1 MSRARYSL
9 GAVGLAVAVGIGVST
24 LGACGDDRG
33 GFREEPKGGF
43 DVVSDAGA
51 DAEVCL
57 SQCSLDGRAVVNSCT
72 GEVYEACA
80 DDKACGGAK
89 CLEPC
94 EAAGADRSSDGC
106 EFYFAAPRFEGWPLQ
121 SCHAVFV
128 TNSSNQPA
136 TLSLEFR
143 GRTLDLSRAAYRAVP
158 NSTDL
163 ELLQGPI
170 AAGESAIVFV
180 SDRDQTKSRTIQE
193 KVDYI
198 SCPKPVT
205 PAIEEDFQTFGSNI
219 GPAFHLTSNVPVGL
233 TSVFPYGGAASY
245 TPSATLVFPVSAWA
259 KEHVLVSGWDKGSG
273 KPTNQIYA
281 SEDDTEVTILGK
293 VAIVNGNGFQ
303 GAAAGMPTTIKLAKG
318 EFAQIMQ
325 SQELTGSFVSSN
337 KPTITL
343 GGNSCAVIPDRNTG
357 ACDTLAQQIPPYE
370 QWGSEYVGVAYR
382 PRLASGDEPVWYRMV
397 GGRDGTTLDYD
408 PVKPAG
414 APLTLAAGELVL
426 FRARAS
432 EPFVVRSI
440 SADHPF
446 YLGMHMTGGSG
457 GPEDP
462 DFGGMGDPDFVN
474 IVPAGQYMSSYSF
487 YADTSYA
494 ENSLVIVRKR
504 THGEF
509 KDVWLECAGDLPD
522 FIPIGTRGEYEY
534 RRVDLSRSFKPG
546 DKFGDKQCITGLQRM
561 RSEGAFSAT
570 IWGWGLFASYGYPG
584 GMALRKLVDTPL
596 PSVN

>member
-370 QWGSEYVGVAYR
+370 QWGSEYVGVSYR
-382 PRLASGDEPVWYRMV
+382 PRAKATDELIYYKIV
-397 GGRDGTTLDYD
+397 GGRNGTELDYD

-414 APLTLAAGELVL
+414 APLSVNAGELVI

-432 EPFVVRSI
+432 EPFVVRSRD
-440 SADHPF
+440 AEHPF
-446 YLGMHMTGGSG
+446 YLGIHMSG
-457 GPEDP
+457 GGTPGL
-462 DFGGMGDPDFVN
+462 GGIGDPDFVN
-474 IVPAGQYMSSYSF
+474 IVATAQYRSAYSF
-487 YADTSYA
+487 YADSAYR
-494 ENSLVIVRKR
+494 ENSLVIVRKSVR
-504 THGEF
+504 GEF
-509 KDVWLECAGDLPD
+509 KPVWLECAGELEGFLPID
-522 FIPIGTRGEYEY
+522 SRGDYEY
-534 RRVDLSRSFKPG
+534 RRVDLSRGFKPG
-546 DKFGDKQCITGLQRM
+546 EKFGDKQCIAGLQRM
-561 RSEGAFSAT
+561 RSEGPFTAT
-570 IWGWGLFASYGYPG
+570 IWGWDIAASYGYTA
-584 GMALRKLVDTPL
+584 GMAIRKLVDAPL
-596 PSVN
+596 EGVF